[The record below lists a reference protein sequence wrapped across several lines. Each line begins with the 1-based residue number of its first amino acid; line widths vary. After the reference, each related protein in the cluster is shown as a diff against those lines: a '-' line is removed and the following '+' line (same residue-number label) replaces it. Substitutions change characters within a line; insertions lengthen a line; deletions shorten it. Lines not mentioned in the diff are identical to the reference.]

1 MVAGRN
7 GGVRRRGCAGRGE
20 VAKEGAEARVRT
32 RGQRTGKDKKGKD
45 EEGLQEGKEK
55 KKRKIKRNGR
65 RRMKKE
71 DQGKLKKRA
80 TEEQYNL
87 ILVILQ

>member
-1 MVAGRN
+1 VCGQ
-7 GGVRRRGCAGRGE
+7 
-20 VAKEGAEARVRT
+20 EASGQART
-32 RGQRTGKDKKGKD
+32 KKGKD